1 MESEILEMNISGGRR
16 LVAFSVIIFVIC
28 VGLASR
34 NEILIML
41 SVPGLIGVVCSKE
54 EETQG
59 AVASSAKAVA
69 VSDQITETYVP
80 EVREP
85 RAELVE
91 LPVETIEGIGPK
103 YGKKLHD
110 AGVDTVADL
119 LGSMADE
126 IAGICNV
133 DVDRAQR
140 WIAMARFCWLE
151 SVSEEDAEAIV
162 YGGGITDLD
171 ELAAVDP
178 EALLG
183 RIQDA
188 VRLGHVKVPEGYT
201 FELEMAREWIAEAK
215 DLTTE

>member
-1 MESEILEMNISGGRR
+1 MDIGGNRR
-16 LVAFSVIIFVIC
+16 L
-28 VGLASR
+28 LALSLVTILVFYGIATS

-41 SVPGLIGVVCSKE
+41 SLSGLIGVVCSKE
-54 EETQG
+54 EEAEG

-69 VSDQITETYVP
+69 VSSEITETYVP
-80 EVREP
+80 EVKEP

-91 LPVETIEGIGPK
+91 LPVETVEGIGPK
-103 YGKKLHD
+103 YGKRLHD
-110 AGVDTVADL
+110 AGIDTVADL
-119 LGSMADE
+119 LSSMADKV
-126 IAGICNV
+126 ADVCDV
-133 DVDRAQR
+133 DIDRAQR

-151 SVSEEDAEAIV
+151 SISEEDAEAIV

-171 ELAAVDP
+171 ELAAAEPD
-178 EALLG
+178 ALLG

-201 FELEMAREWIAEAK
+201 FDLDMAKAWIAEAK